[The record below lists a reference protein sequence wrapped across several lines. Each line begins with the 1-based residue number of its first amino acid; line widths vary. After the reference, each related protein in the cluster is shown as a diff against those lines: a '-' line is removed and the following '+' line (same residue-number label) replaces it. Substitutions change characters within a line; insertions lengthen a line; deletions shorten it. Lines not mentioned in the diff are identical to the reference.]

1 MKRSL
6 AWISALILML
16 AAFPAWAAAAPKEAP
31 LKIGIIDTARIM
43 RESKAAKSAASTFQ
57 KELEAK
63 RAILTAKDKELRL
76 LDTELKNPDSKL
88 TADARK
94 NKTDKLAQE
103 VKEFKRMQ
111 TDLDEELKKRDSELT
126 RKLIDEI
133 RQVIRTLVKNENF
146 TLILEKGSVVHADD
160 AINITDKV
168 IKLYDSQKK

>member
-1 MKRSL
+1 
-6 AWISALILML
+6 ML
-16 AAFPAWAAAAPKEAP
+16 AAFPAWAAAAPKEPA
-31 LKIGIIDTARIM
+31 LKIGVIDTGRIL
-43 RESKAAKSAASTFQ
+43 RESKAAKSASATFQ

-63 RAILTAKDKELRL
+63 RAILAAKDKELRL
-76 LDTELKNPDSKL
+76 LDAELKNPDSKL

-94 NKTDKLAQE
+94 NETDKLAQE